1 MTPRNENG
9 RVTEVAATASLANGG
24 AIPASYNRESI
35 SAVAIRAM
43 GRFLRTVADLFPTAD
58 TLARYRESPGIVVAD
73 VTMLC
78 RECAWSPATIDGRC
92 FACHANDR
100 RPAA

>member
-1 MTPRNENG
+1 MSP
-9 RVTEVAATASLANGG
+9 VAE
-24 AIPASYNRESI
+24 R
-35 SAVAIRAM
+35 AVLRFR
-43 GRFLRTVADLFPTAD
+43 RFLADLFPTAD
-58 TLARYRESPGIVVAD
+58 TLARYRETEGIAVAD

-78 RECAWSPATIDGRC
+78 RECAWDPATIDGRC

>member
-1 MTPRNENG
+1 MSSPRLTV
-9 RVTEVAATASLANGG
+9 VTDDGPPTAPSMSPIAE
-24 AIPASYNRESI
+24 R
-35 SAVAIRAM
+35 AVQRFR
-43 GRFLRTVADLFPTAD
+43 RFLADLFPDAD
-58 TLARYRESPGIVVAD
+58 TLARYRETPGMVEGVVVAD

-78 RECAWSPATIDGRC
+78 RECARYPAAIDGRC